1 MMRLMCGSCSPLVA
15 AQVPGAAAVGYPSG
29 ELSVAAVKRVK
40 ALSRARRA
48 SFLAAERGEHGP
60 FPKFRE
66 EL

>member
-1 MMRLMCGSCSPLVA
+1 MVA

-48 SFLAAERGEHGP
+48 FVAAAERGEHGP
-60 FPKFRE
+60 FPKFRD

>member
-1 MMRLMCGSCSPLVA
+1 MCGSCSPLVA

-29 ELSVAAVKRVK
+29 ELSVAAVNRVK

-48 SFLAAERGEHGP
+48 FVTAMERGEHGP
-60 FPKFRE
+60 FQWFRD

>member
-1 MMRLMCGSCSPLVA
+1 MVA

-29 ELSVAAVKRVK
+29 ELSVAAVNRVK

-48 SFLAAERGEHGP
+48 FVAAMERGEHGP
-60 FPKFRE
+60 FQWFRD